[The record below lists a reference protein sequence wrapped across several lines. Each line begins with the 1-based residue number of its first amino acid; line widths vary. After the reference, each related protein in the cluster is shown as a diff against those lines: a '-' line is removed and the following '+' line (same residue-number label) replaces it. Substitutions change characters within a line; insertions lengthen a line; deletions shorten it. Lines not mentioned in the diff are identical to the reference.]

1 MMGKKKGE
9 HGMQQETQTQKCTT
23 WQNTVYVLKKMWGWS
38 KKDILISLLHI
49 PPSIISPLILV
60 VLSKILIDCLTGGV
74 TPVELITTTGIAIL
88 IYGACCWLD
97 KFIGGRMF
105 LVNVQTRYH
114 LKMNEF
120 YKTMDT
126 DYENI
131 ESAEGRIKRERCK
144 AFTQY
149 GNGSGG
155 SAFLTTVISLCVN
168 VCGIFTYTAI
178 LSTLSVWLVLF
189 LIAVSVASFLV
200 LRWNNFR
207 IYRFSQ
213 EDMSLRH
220 RLNYLTRTSHNY
232 AAGKDIRLYHI
243 AHWFRALF
251 GKLGDAYAALFRRWL
266 RQETMADGLIA
277 FFVLLRDSAA
287 YAVLIAQV
295 LKGRISPS
303 DFVFYFGLVTGF
315 SGWTLGLAEQVNALH
330 MSSLECN
337 DYRAFLEQPDR
348 LRREGGAPLPESDT
362 LPCEIAFDHVNFSYA
377 GSERPTLQ
385 DLSFRVRPGEKIAL
399 VGLNGAGKTTCMKL
413 LCGLYRPS
421 AGEIRINGAR
431 STDFDRDAYYQLFTA
446 VFQDVNFL
454 PVSVA
459 QNVALCVAEKMDET
473 KVEHCVAQAGLAE
486 RIAQL
491 PEGLRTMMDKQVNE
505 NAADFSGGERQR
517 LLLARALYKDA
528 PVIILDEPTAAL
540 DPIAENE
547 MYLQYSELTKG
558 RTSFYISHRL
568 SSTRFCDRILF
579 LEDGQIVEEG
589 THDALMAKK
598 GNYYRLYELQSQYY
612 KANPKG
618 GEQDV

>member
-1 MMGKKKGE
+1 MKP
-9 HGMQQETQTQKCTT
+9 ETEKPKYST
-23 WQNTVYVLKKMWGWS
+23 WQNTIYMLRRMWGWS

-74 TPVELITTTGIAIL
+74 TPVQLITTVGVAIL

-97 KFIGGRMF
+97 KFIGGRMM
-105 LVNVQTRYH
+105 LVNMQVRYH
-114 LKMNEF
+114 FMAEGFLK
-120 YKTMDT
+120 TIDT

-131 ESAEGRIKRERCK
+131 ESLEGRVKRKRCE

-155 SAFLTTVISLCVN
+155 SAVLTTVIALGVN

-178 LSTLSVWLVLF
+178 LSTLSAWLVLF
-189 LIAVSVASFLV
+189 LLAVSIASFLI

-207 IYRFSQ
+207 SYRFQREAMLVRQKFEYLIHTSQ
-213 EDMSLRH
+213 
-220 RLNYLTRTSHNY
+220 NF

-243 AHWFRALF
+243 ARWFHGLF
-251 GKLGDAYAALFRRWL
+251 EKLGNAYAALLRKWL
-266 RQETMADGLIA
+266 RQETTTDGLIA
-277 FFVLLRDSAA
+277 FFVLVRDGAA

-295 LKGRISPS
+295 LRGRITPS
-303 DFVFYFGLVTGF
+303 DFVLYFGLVTGF
-315 SGWTLGLAEQVNALH
+315 SAWTLGLAEQINALH
-330 MSSLECN
+330 LASLECN
-337 DYRAFLEQPDR
+337 DYRAFLELPDR
-348 LRREGGAPLPESDT
+348 LRREGGAPLPEAKEP
-362 LPCEIAFDHVNFSYA
+362 PCQVTFDHVAFSYA

-385 DLSFRVRPGEKIAL
+385 DLSFQVRPGEKIAL

-413 LCGLYRPS
+413 LCGLYQPK
-421 AGEIRINGAR
+421 AGEIRINGIK
-431 STDFDRDAYYQLFTA
+431 STDFNRDDYFQLFTA

-459 QNVALCVAEKMDET
+459 QNVALCVEEQIDYGR
-473 KVEHCVAQAGLAE
+473 VEQCIAQAGLTA

-491 PEGLRTMMDKQVNE
+491 PEGVRTLMDKQINE

-547 MYLQYSELTKG
+547 MYLRYSELTKG

-579 LEDGQIVEEG
+579 LEDGSIVEAG
-589 THDALMAKK
+589 THAALMEQK
-598 GNYYRLYELQSQYY
+598 GKYYRLYELQSQYY
-612 KANPKG
+612 KTNPEG
-618 GEQDV
+618 GGQDA